1 MGKGQTM
8 RIYLGIGFLI
18 FWLLAPAQMAV
29 ADTATIHAVTP
40 DVTSP
45 SQPALEEDFLNLQD

>member
-1 MGKGQTM
+1 M

-40 DVTSP
+40 AVTSP

>member
-1 MGKGQTM
+1 M

-18 FWLLAPAQMAV
+18 FWLLAPAQTTV
-29 ADTATIHAVTP
+29 ADTATIHAATP

>member
-1 MGKGQTM
+1 M

-29 ADTATIHAVTP
+29 ADTVTAVTP

-45 SQPALEEDFLNLQD
+45 SQPAPEEDFLNLQD

>member
-29 ADTATIHAVTP
+29 ADTATIQAP
-40 DVTSP
+40 DATQSP
-45 SQPALEEDFLNLQD
+45 SQPSPEEDLLNLDD